1 MAAGAAYLVCSALA
15 FGLLLPSV
23 PSDPTASDAP
33 LSTNQAFLLV
43 AGLTTAVMAWLI
55 LRSRWRG
62 WPLTGAMIVVFYG
75 VQTFMPQVESL
86 IFQFSPGFASHLP
99 IGIVPRLLAAGLV
112 HACLWIPLTVRLL
125 GRWKADAAAA
135 ESSGPEMPW
144 FQERWKVLLASV
156 AYVALY
162 FTFGYYVAWRKPA
175 ITAYYQGT
183 DPGTFWLGMKN
194 MLRETP
200 WLPLVQALRG
210 LLWTGLGLT
219 VVRAMRGSVGEKA
232 LAVGALFA
240 VVMSAG
246 LLLPNPYMPYDV
258 RMIHLVET
266 ASSDFL
272 FGCLL
277 VWLFRPMKVA

>member
-1 MAAGAAYLVCSALA
+1 LRLVAAGAAYLVCFVIA
-15 FGLLLPSV
+15 FGLLLPRV
-23 PSDPTASDAP
+23 PADPTASDSP
-33 LSTNQAFLLV
+33 LTPDQAILLV
-43 AGLTTAVMAWLI
+43 AGLTTSVIGWLI
-55 LRSRWRG
+55 LRSRWSG
-62 WPLTGAMIVVFYG
+62 WPLVGRMIVVFYG

-86 IFQFSPGFASHLP
+86 IFQFFPGFASHLP
-99 IGIVPRLLAAGLV
+99 IGMVPRLMAAGLV
-112 HACLWIPLTVRLL
+112 LACLWIPIAVRVL
-125 GRWKADAAAA
+125 GRWRAA
-135 ESSGPEMPW
+135 EASSSPAPW
-144 FQERWKVLLASV
+144 VEGRWRLLVAAV

-162 FTFGYYVAWRKPA
+162 FTFGYYVAWRNPA

-183 DPGTFWLGMKN
+183 DPGTFWLGLRN

-219 VVRAMRGSVGEKA
+219 VMRAMRGSVVEKA

-246 LLLPNPYMPYDV
+246 LLLPNPYMPHEV

-277 VWLFRPMKVA
+277 VWLFRPKRAG

>member
-23 PSDPTASDAP
+23 PSDPTASKGP

-43 AGLTTAVMAWLI
+43 AGLTTAVMGWLI

-62 WPLTGAMIVVFYG
+62 WPLTGTMIVVFYG

-86 IFQFSPGFASHLP
+86 IFQFSPGFARHVP
-99 IGIVPRLLAAGLV
+99 IGIVPRLMAAGLV
-112 HACLWIPLTVRLL
+112 LACLWIPFAVRVL
-125 GRWKADAAAA
+125 GRWKADVSA
-135 ESSGPEMPW
+135 EASSGTAMPW
-144 FQERWKVLLASV
+144 AQEKWRVLLASV
-156 AYVALY
+156 AYVVLY
-162 FTFGYYVAWRKPA
+162 FTFGYYVAWRNPA
-175 ITAYYQGT
+175 ITTYYQGT
-183 DPGTFWLGMKN
+183 DPGAFWLSLGN

-219 VVRAMRGSVGEKA
+219 VVRAMRGSVVEKA

-240 VVMSAG
+240 VVLSAG

>member
-1 MAAGAAYLVCSALA
+1 MAACAAYLVCSALA

-62 WPLTGAMIVVFYG
+62 WPLAGAMIVVFYG

-86 IFQFSPGFASHLP
+86 IFQFSPGFARHVP
-99 IGIVPRLLAAGLV
+99 IGIVPRLMAAGLV
-112 HACLWIPLTVRLL
+112 LACLWIPLAVRVL
-125 GRWKADAAAA
+125 GRWKADAPA
-135 ESSGPEMPW
+135 EASSGSPMPW
-144 FQERWKVLLASV
+144 AQEKWRVVLASV
-156 AYVALY
+156 AYVVLY
-162 FTFGYYVAWRKPA
+162 FTFGYYVAWRSPA

-183 DPGTFWLGMKN
+183 DPGTFWLSLGN

-219 VVRAMRGSVGEKA
+219 VVRAMRGSVVEKA
-232 LAVGALFA
+232 LAVGALFS

-277 VWLFRPMKVA
+277 VWLFRPKPAG